1 MTAAF
6 HHIPVLLDSVIGA
19 LSEAGGSRFL
29 DGTLGGAGHASALL
43 RATGPDSIL
52 IGIDRD
58 PSARAAAAL
67 RLAEFGD
74 RVFIRAGRYADMS
87 TLAADHAPFDGILLD
102 IGVSSPQL
110 DHPERG
116 FSLRSDGPLDMRMDP
131 TTGESAAELL
141 DQLDEDALT
150 TILRDYGEEPR
161 AKRIARA
168 ILAGRPWQG
177 TLALAD
183 AVAKASGYR
192 NSRTHPATRTFQALR
207 IAVNDELRQLERG
220 LDAAIALLAPR
231 GRLAVI
237 SFHSLEDRLV
247 KQRFRTLAAVGTPR
261 DEYGHPRIPA
271 QVRLITR
278 KPIRG
283 AKQEPHN
290 PRSRS
295 ASLRI
300 VERLG

>member
-1 MTAAF
+1 MAD
-6 HHIPVLLDSVIGA
+6 LGA
-19 LSEAGGSRFL
+19 
-29 DGTLGGAGHASALL
+29 
-43 RATGPDSIL
+43 
-52 IGIDRD
+52 DR
-58 PSARAAAAL
+58 
-67 RLAEFGD
+67 
-74 RVFIRAGRYADMS
+74 
-87 TLAADHAPFDGILLD
+87 APFDGILLD

-116 FSLRSDGPLDMRMDP
+116 FSLRADGPLDMRMDP
-131 TTGESAAELL
+131 TSGESAADLL
-141 DQLDEDALT
+141 DHMDEASLT

-168 ILAGRPWQG
+168 ILAGRPWEG

-183 AVAKASGYR
+183 AVARASGYR

-207 IAVNDELRQLERG
+207 IAVNDELGQLKRG
-220 LDAAIALLAPR
+220 LDAAVDLLAPN

-237 SFHSLEDRLV
+237 SFHSLEDRIV

-261 DEYGHPRIPA
+261 DAYGHPRTPA
-271 QVRLITR
+271 RVRLITR

-283 AKQEPHN
+283 AQHDAHN

>member
-1 MTAAF
+1 MSTAF
-6 HHIPVLLDSVIGA
+6 HHLSVLLEPVVAA
-19 LSEAGGSRFL
+19 LGHRTGGRFL
-29 DGTLGGAGHASALL
+29 DGTLGGGGHAHALL
-43 RATGPDSIL
+43 QATGPDSIL
-52 IGIDRD
+52 VGIDRD
-58 PSARAAAAL
+58 PAARAAASR

-74 RVFIRAGRYADMS
+74 RAVIRAGTYADMADI
-87 TLAADHAPFDGILLD
+87 AADHAPFHGILLD

-116 FSLRSDGPLDMRMDP
+116 FSLRADGPLDMRMNQSD
-131 TTGESAAELL
+131 GETAAELL
-141 DQLDEDALT
+141 DRLDEPALT

-161 AKRIARA
+161 AVRIARA
-168 ILAGRPWQG
+168 ILAGRPWTS

-183 AVAKASGYR
+183 AVARASGYR

-220 LDAAIALLAPR
+220 LDAALSLLAPL

-237 SFHSLEDRLV
+237 SFHSLEDRIV
-247 KQRFRTLAAVGTPR
+247 KTRFRTLAAIGTPR
-261 DEYGHPRIPA
+261 DEYGHPRTPA

-283 AKQEPHN
+283 DRHDPTN